1 MLTNGRTSLS
11 LLWLITTNTTQSSS
25 SSSSLSAATTTVVS
39 SFISH
44 HHHHNKHHRPSAYHH
59 HNYHGTASRFLHTTT
74 KDVGIAEINHGS
86 KHSISSNKD
95 DDDSGT
101 TKNYIFGYGSLMCPE
116 SRQITNANLMNKYT
130 VPVLIRDLQR
140 QWCARTTTGY
150 TAMGVQ
156 FTPGRCCTGI
166 LIGAVDADELADLD
180 QREASYNRFSM

>member
-1 MLTNGRTSLS
+1 M
-11 LLWLITTNTTQSSS
+11 
-25 SSSSLSAATTTVVS
+25 
-39 SFISH
+39 
-44 HHHHNKHHRPSAYHH
+44 HHRSSAYHH
-59 HNYHGTASRFLHTTT
+59 HYYHGTASRFLHTI
-74 KDVGIAEINHGS
+74 KDVGIAEIYNGS
-86 KHSISSNKD
+86 KHTISSNKD
-95 DDDSGT
+95 DDSDT